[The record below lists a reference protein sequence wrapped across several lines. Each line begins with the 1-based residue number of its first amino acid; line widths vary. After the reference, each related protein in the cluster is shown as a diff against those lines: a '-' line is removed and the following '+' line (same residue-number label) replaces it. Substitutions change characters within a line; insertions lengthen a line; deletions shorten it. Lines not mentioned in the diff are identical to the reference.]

1 MTQAERDT
9 LIEEVRR
16 EERARAVSILRNWEI
31 YSPYIVG
38 KLRIE
43 TRKEAI
49 IAAIW
54 GEYEQDYYSG
64 A

>member
-1 MTQAERDT
+1 MTQEERES
-9 LIEEVRR
+9 LVNEVRR
-16 EERARAVSILRNWEI
+16 EERARAVSIIRDWEI

-49 IAAIW
+49 ISAIW

>member
-1 MTQAERDT
+1 MTQTERDA
-9 LIEEVRR
+9 LVEEVRR
-16 EERARAVSILRNWEI
+16 EERARAVSIIRNWEI

-38 KLRIE
+38 KLKIE
-43 TRKEAI
+43 TRREAI
-49 IAAIW
+49 VAAIW

>member
-1 MTQAERDT
+1 MTQEEREE
-9 LIEEVRR
+9 LINEIKR
-16 EERARAVSILRNWEI
+16 EERGRAVSIIRDWEI

-38 KLRIE
+38 KMRIE

-49 IAAIW
+49 ISAIW

>member
-1 MTQAERDT
+1 MTKTERDA
-9 LIEEVRR
+9 LVEEVRR
-16 EERARAVSILRNWEI
+16 EERARAVSIIKNWEI

-38 KLRIE
+38 KMRIE

>member
-1 MTQAERDT
+1 MTQTERDA
-9 LIEEVRR
+9 LVEEVRR
-16 EERARAVSILRNWEI
+16 EERARAVSIIRNWEI

-38 KLRIE
+38 KMRIE

-49 IAAIW
+49 IASIW
-54 GEYEQDYYSG
+54 GEYEQDYYAG

>member
-1 MTQAERDT
+1 MTQTERDI
-9 LIEEVRR
+9 LIEEVKR
-16 EERARAVSILRNWEI
+16 EERARAVSIIRDWEI

-38 KLRIE
+38 KMRIE

-54 GEYEQDYYSG
+54 GEYEQDYYAG